1 MCKGLYFSHLSR
13 LYMNIHLT
21 NFLSRLD
28 SHQVEEAVL
37 PGANTKG
44 DKTPATSTQHKSL
57 MGFV

>member
-1 MCKGLYFSHLSR
+1 
-13 LYMNIHLT
+13 MNIHLT

-37 PGANTKG
+37 PGVNMKG